1 MAYDKMEEFIETL
14 LDVFKMV
21 NKMVADKK
29 DSKYKFI
36 AAIIYNYIVKTAK
49 SNNVD
54 ISTFSQGDT
63 CKTHINLIPFFEYV
77 THNNIE
83 FYDFQN
89 IDLSD
94 VDTSKNEDIERF
106 VLSHVYYITQK

>member
-1 MAYDKMEEFIETL
+1 MAYDKMDEYVATL
-14 LDVFKMV
+14 FEVFKMV
-21 NKMVADKK
+21 NNLVIDNK

-36 AAIIYNYIVKTAK
+36 AAIIYNYILKTA
-49 SNNVD
+49 NAND
-54 ISTFSQGDT
+54 IDMSEFTLTDT
-63 CKTHINLIPFFEYV
+63 CNPQINLIPFFEYV

-89 IDLSD
+89 ITLAD

>member
-1 MAYDKMEEFIETL
+1 MAYDKMHEYVETL
-14 LDVFKMV
+14 FDVFKMV
-21 NKMVADKK
+21 TKLVIDKH
-29 DSKYKFI
+29 DTKYKFI
-36 AAIIYNYIVKTAK
+36 AAIIYNYILKTA
-49 SNNVD
+49 NAND
-54 ISTFSQGDT
+54 IDMSEFNLADT
-63 CKTHINLIPFFEYV
+63 CKPQINLIPFFEYV

-83 FYDFQN
+83 FYDFKN

>member
-1 MAYDKMEEFIETL
+1 MAYDKMYEYVETL
-14 LDVFKMV
+14 FDVFKMV
-21 NKMVADKK
+21 NKMVIDKH
-29 DSKYKFI
+29 DNKYKFI

-49 SNNVD
+49 AND
-54 ISTFSQGDT
+54 IDMSDFALTDT
-63 CKTHINLIPFFEYV
+63 CKTQINLMPFFEYV

-89 IDLSD
+89 IDLLD

>member
-1 MAYDKMEEFIETL
+1 MAYDKMTEFVETL
-14 LDVFKMV
+14 FDVFKMV
-21 NKMVADKK
+21 NKLVVEKK
-29 DSKYKFI
+29 ETKYKFI

-49 SNNVD
+49 THNINTSSFALGN
-54 ISTFSQGDT
+54 T
-63 CKTHINLIPFFEYV
+63 CKTQINLIPFFEYV

-89 IDLSD
+89 IDLTD

>member
-1 MAYDKMEEFIETL
+1 MYEYVETL
-14 LDVFKMV
+14 FDVFKMV
-21 NKMVADKK
+21 NKMVVDKK

-36 AAIIYNYIVKTAK
+36 AAIIYNYIVKIAK
-49 SNNVD
+49 SNNIDMSSFVLGNACK
-54 ISTFSQGDT
+54 SQ
-63 CKTHINLIPFFEYV
+63 INLMPFFEYV

-83 FYDFQN
+83 FYDFKN
-89 IDLSD
+89 IELGD

>member
-1 MAYDKMEEFIETL
+1 MAYDKMDEFVETL
-14 LDVFKMV
+14 FDVFKMV
-21 NKMVADKK
+21 NKLVVEKK

-49 SNNVD
+49 TNNVD
-54 ISTFSQGDT
+54 MSSFALGDT
-63 CKTHINLIPFFEYV
+63 CKTQINLIPFFEYV

-83 FYDFQN
+83 FYDFNN
-89 IDLSD
+89 IDLLD